1 MLMATLPGFTE
12 LKGLKMDKQTDQKRP
27 RKGSKTAS
35 EALSWVGEGVGS
47 LKRVQ
52 GLESWPFPTYK
63 GQPLEPVIYPKKPR
77 IDDSWEEALL

>member
-1 MLMATLPGFTE
+1 
-12 LKGLKMDKQTDQKRP
+12 MDKQTDQKRLRKGP
-27 RKGSKTAS
+27 RKPS

-63 GQPLEPVIYPKKPR
+63 GQPLEFVVYPKKSK
-77 IDDSWEEALL
+77 IDPLWPEALL